1 MTNKTELN
9 RIIINNNE
17 ENYIFFFFLEHLLD
31 LVR

>member
-17 ENYIFFFFLEHLLD
+17 ENYIFFFLEHLLD

>member
-17 ENYIFFFFLEHLLD
+17 ENYIFFFFGTF
-31 LVR
+31 VRFS

>member
-17 ENYIFFFFLEHLLD
+17 ENYFFFFEHLLD

>member
-17 ENYIFFFFLEHLLD
+17 ENYYFFFFGTF
-31 LVR
+31 VRFS